1 LFDEKLEGQMSFRTK
16 FALILASATLAIY
29 TVVGGWI
36 STRAQQPANDPNAQL
51 RIFESVLQHIQ
62 NDYVDEPNMEKVRA
76 GALRGLAYGLD
87 PYSTYLTPEQV
98 RDYSDNAKNNQ
109 SGIGAE
115 LSQVA
120 SYLYVI
126 APMKGS
132 PADQAGVR
140 AGDIIEYIDN
150 KATRDISLYD
160 AKQLLN
166 GPAGTEV
173 KLRILRANTKP
184 LTLTVKRG
192 TSRAAT
198 AETRMETGRI
208 GVLRINSLTDG
219 EANDVRGRLQDLI
232 KQGAQKVVVDLR
244 ATAGGSISDAVAVA
258 NLFVRDGVLAETIGR
273 EGKVLKTY
281 SADPK
286 AAIFNGPLVVLI
298 DSGTAGAAE
307 VVASAV
313 LDRNRGQV
321 VGERS
326 FGAGAEQQLFTLR
339 GGDGLLLTTVKWAS
353 GSGKPFLGED
363 RARSGVMPSVEV
375 KRPELA
381 DAIDPDDLTGND
393 DDAVAKPSASPDKQ
407 VTPEE
412 TPKAPAEDV
421 QMKKALELLRE
432 SKPQAQ
438 RAAA

>member
-1 LFDEKLEGQMSFRTK
+1 MMSFRTK
-16 FALILASATLAIY
+16 FALILASATLALY

-87 PYSTYLTPEQV
+87 PYSTYLTAEQV
-98 RDYSDNAKNNQ
+98 RQYGQDANSNQ
-109 SGIGAE
+109 VGIGAE

-140 AGDIIEYIDN
+140 AGDIIEYIDG

-166 GPAGTEV
+166 GAAGSEV
-173 KLRILRANTKP
+173 KLRILRANARP
-184 LTLTVKRG
+184 LTLAVKR
-192 TSRAAT
+192 SAFRAPA
-198 AETRMETGRI
+198 AEARMEAGRI
-208 GVLRINSLTDG
+208 GVLRINSFAQG
-219 EANDVRGRLQDLI
+219 EAADARARLQDLI
-232 KQGAQKVVVDLR
+232 KQGAQKMVVDIR
-244 ATAGGSISDAVAVA
+244 GTAGGSLDEAVAVA
-258 NLFVRDGVLAETIGR
+258 NLFIKDGMIGQTSGR
-273 EGKVLKTY
+273 ENKTLKTFT
-281 SADPK
+281 ADPK
-286 AAIFNGPLVVLI
+286 AAIFSGPVVALI

-307 VVASAV
+307 VVASA
-313 LDRNRGQV
+313 LLERNRGQV
-321 VGERS
+321 VGEKS

-353 GSGKPFLGED
+353 ASGKPFLGED
-363 RARSGVMPSVEV
+363 RSHSGVTPSVEV

-393 DDAVAKPSASPDKQ
+393 DDQATKQNQPNDKPPVATEPSVPKPS
-407 VTPEE
+407 V
-412 TPKAPAEDV
+412 EDI

-432 SKPQAQ
+432 NKTQPLQ
-438 RAAA
+438 RAA

>member
-1 LFDEKLEGQMSFRTK
+1 MSFRTK
-16 FALILASATLAIY
+16 FSLIILSAMLAIY

-62 NDYVDEPNMEKVRA
+62 NDYVDQPNMEKVRA

-87 PYSTYLTPEQV
+87 PYSTYLTPDQV
-98 RDYSDNAKNNQ
+98 RQYNENAKSNAV
-109 SGIGAE
+109 GIGAE

-132 PADQAGVR
+132 PADQGGVR
-140 AGDIIEYIDN
+140 AGDIIEYIDS

-166 GPAGTEV
+166 GPAGSEV
-173 KLRILRANTKP
+173 KLRILRANSRP
-184 LTLTVKRG
+184 LTVTVKR
-192 TSRAAT
+192 SSFRSPAAE
-198 AETRMETGRI
+198 ARMEPGRI
-208 GVLRINSLTDG
+208 GVLRVNSFAAG
-219 EANDVRGRLQDLI
+219 EGADVRARLQELM

-244 ATAGGSISDAVAVA
+244 GTAGGSLDEAVAVA
-258 NLFVRDGVLAETIGR
+258 NLFIKDGMLAQTSGR
-273 EGKVLKTY
+273 EGRSVKTF
-281 SADPK
+281 SADSK
-286 AAIFNGPLVVLI
+286 AAIFSGPAVALI
-298 DSGTAGAAE
+298 DAGTAGAAE
-307 VVASAV
+307 VVASAFI
-313 LDRNRGQV
+313 DRNRGQV
-321 VGERS
+321 VGEKS

-353 GSGKPFLGED
+353 ASGKPFLGED
-363 RARSGVMPSVEV
+363 RSHSGVIPLVEV

-381 DAIDPDDLTGND
+381 DAVDPDDLTGNED
-393 DDAVAKPSASPDKQ
+393 DPVAKPDQPNDKREVVPDPPNIKPP
-407 VTPEE
+407 V
-412 TPKAPAEDV
+412 EDV

-432 SKPQAQ
+432 NKPMLQK
-438 RAAA
+438 AA